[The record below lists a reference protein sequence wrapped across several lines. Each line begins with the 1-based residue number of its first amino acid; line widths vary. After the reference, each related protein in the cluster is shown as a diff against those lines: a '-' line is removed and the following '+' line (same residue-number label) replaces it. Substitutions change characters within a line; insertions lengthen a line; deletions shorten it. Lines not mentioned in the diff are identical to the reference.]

1 MLLTKNGAL
10 LKKKMDT
17 YSHITD
23 KIESLKEKY
32 VSLRTKPNYYVFS
45 ALCVQ
50 SHFYKNPEN
59 ILNESDFE
67 EIIVDSCSDG
77 GADIILN
84 DPNSEACDL
93 VIGQSKFYNRISK
106 DDVQNSLMKMVSFYN
121 DMKAGH
127 YEQFNSRVQSRFLT
141 TNSETG
147 EESKIHFVFYTSAPS
162 PKNFKADN
170 IQQQILSQ
178 FPNPDEIE
186 ISILFA
192 TDIIKEIETAEAMK
206 QMVEQGK
213 IRIDEKD
220 NYLLYG
226 DNAAI
231 VNVSAFSIKQLYAKH
246 NITLLAHN
254 LRYHI
259 SGGKIDSEIKA
270 TINDNPELFWI
281 KNNGITIICD
291 DFRIDGR
298 EVHLKNFSI
307 VNGGQTVYVLH
318 KSKKLD
324 ENHDFW
330 LSCKIIKTVGT
341 TTKEKNEFSLEIA
354 KAANAQ
360 KPIKPADLKANAPE
374 QRSFANA
381 MREIGIFYQTKR
393 GENIPKQFA
402 DAYLHTKLLDVG
414 KLCLAAI
421 FQLPCK
427 SRSKPSAVYSPEYY
441 DPIFNEKTQKQ
452 IAAICKELLY
462 IDYYFTKK
470 FVSKFDKENKGT
482 PNFPD
487 LSAFTH
493 VARTIC
499 IAFVALASRY
509 HQGKLTDEDITMLL
523 EKTPAD
529 DSVYKKL
536 RDIGNIKY
544 LLPLKLYTDSYDAT
558 LDKLFSAIIENGFT
572 AYSYEKKVNPSST
585 AANYLKK
592 DDNYYNILKDSWY
605 KLRKE
610 IREIF
615 KVSN

>member
-1 MLLTKNGAL
+1 
-10 LKKKMDT
+10 MDS
-17 YSHITD
+17 YSHIID
-23 KIESLKEKY
+23 KIEALKEKY
-32 VSLRTKPNYYVFS
+32 PSLRTKPDYYVFS

-67 EIIVDSCSDG
+67 EIIVDGCSDG
-77 GADIILN
+77 GADIILS
-84 DPNSEACDL
+84 DPNSEDCDL
-93 VIGQSKFYNRISK
+93 VIGQSKFHKRISK
-106 DDVQNSLMKMVSFYN
+106 DEVLNSLQKMVSFYN
-121 DMKAGH
+121 EMKAGH
-127 YEQFNSRVQSRFLT
+127 YEQFNPRVQSRFLAL
-141 TNSETG
+141 NAETG
-147 EESKIHFVFYTSAPS
+147 EDSKIHFAFYTSAPA
-162 PKNFKADN
+162 PKNFNADN
-170 IQQQILSQ
+170 IKQQILSQ
-178 FPNPDEIE
+178 FPNSDAVE

-192 TDIIKEIETAEAMK
+192 ADISKEIETADAMK
-206 QMVEQGK
+206 QIVEQGK
-213 IRIDEKD
+213 ILVDEKD
-220 NYLLYG
+220 NFLLYN

-231 VNVSAFSIKQLYAKH
+231 VNVSAFSIKQLYAKY

-270 TINDNPELFWI
+270 TIEKNPELFWV

-330 LSCKIIKTVGT
+330 LSCKIIKTAGT
-341 TTKEKNEFSLEIA
+341 TAEEKNKFSLEIA
-354 KAANAQ
+354 TAANAQ

-374 QRSFANA
+374 QNSFKQA

-393 GENIPKQFA
+393 GENIPKQFS

-427 SRSKPSAVYSPEYY
+427 SRSKPSAVYEDQYY
-441 DPIFNEKTQKQ
+441 NPIFNAKTQKQ
-452 IAAICKELLY
+452 FAKICKELLY

-470 FVSKFDKENKGT
+470 FLPKFDKENKDM
-482 PNFPD
+482 PD
-487 LSAFTH
+487 ASSLIPFAH
-493 VARTIC
+493 IARTIC
-499 IAFVALASRY
+499 IAFTALAARY
-509 HQGKLTDEDITMLL
+509 SQGNLTNIDITSFVSNPSD
-523 EKTPAD
+523 TG
-529 DSVYKKL
+529 VYEKL

-544 LLPLKLYTDSYDAT
+544 LLPLKLYTDTYDAT
-558 LDKLFSAIIENGFT
+558 LDKLFSAIIEEGFT
-572 AYSYEKKVNPSST
+572 AYSYAHDNNPSLT
-585 AANYLKK
+585 AANFLKK
-592 DDNYYNILKDSWY
+592 DDNYYIILRKRWP
-605 KLRKE
+605 KLGKE
-610 IREIF
+610 IREILN
-615 KVSN
+615 S

>member
-1 MLLTKNGAL
+1 
-10 LKKKMDT
+10 
-17 YSHITD
+17 
-23 KIESLKEKY
+23 
-32 VSLRTKPNYYVFS
+32 
-45 ALCVQ
+45 
-50 SHFYKNPEN
+50 
-59 ILNESDFE
+59 
-67 EIIVDSCSDG
+67 
-77 GADIILN
+77 
-84 DPNSEACDL
+84 
-93 VIGQSKFYNRISK
+93 
-106 DDVQNSLMKMVSFYN
+106 
-121 DMKAGH
+121 
-127 YEQFNSRVQSRFLT
+127 
-141 TNSETG
+141 
-147 EESKIHFVFYTSAPS
+147 
-162 PKNFKADN
+162 
-170 IQQQILSQ
+170 
-178 FPNPDEIE
+178 
-186 ISILFA
+186 
-192 TDIIKEIETAEAMK
+192 MK

-318 KSKKLD
+318 KSKNLD
-324 ENHDFW
+324 EKHDFW

-421 FQLPCK
+421 FQMPCK

-470 FVSKFDKENKGT
+470 FVPKFDNENKNM
-482 PNFPD
+482 P
-487 LSAFTH
+487 SASDKMPFAH
-493 VARTIC
+493 IARTIC
-499 IAFVALASRY
+499 IAFVALAARY
-509 HQGKLTDEDITMLL
+509 AHDNLNDNDIMLL
-523 EKTPAD
+523 VSNPTDKD
-529 DSVYKKL
+529 VYEKL

-558 LDKLFSAIIENGFT
+558 LDKLFKAIIENGFLI
-572 AYSYEKKVNPSST
+572 YSVAHDYNKSLT

-592 DDNYYNILKDSWY
+592 DDNYYIILNKCWSTLSD
-605 KLRKE
+605 K